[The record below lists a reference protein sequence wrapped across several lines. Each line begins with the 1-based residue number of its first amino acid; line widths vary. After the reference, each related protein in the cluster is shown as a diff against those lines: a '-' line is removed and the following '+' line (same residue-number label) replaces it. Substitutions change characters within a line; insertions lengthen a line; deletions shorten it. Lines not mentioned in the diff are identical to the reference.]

1 MTNSK
6 KIIENPD
13 LLLNARKPEGELGDK
28 LIEEMNEHHEGL
40 AKWSVSHLNISKE
53 DIILD
58 IGCGGGVNVKRF
70 LNMTENKV
78 YGIDYSKIAVEKS
91 SLLNQS
97 EIDNGRCEI
106 IHASVSQLPFKDHE
120 FNIVTAFET
129 VYFWPDFVN
138 DLKEIHRVL
147 KKDGIMFIANEALP
161 KENDNRQK
169 ELIDLLNMNIYSQE
183 ELEKSLNQA
192 GFSNVESFIKKSK
205 DSFTGENAD
214 WICIIA
220 QK

>member
-40 AKWSVSHLNISKE
+40 AQWSVSHLNISKE

-70 LNMTENKV
+70 LNITENKV
-78 YGIDYSKIAVEKS
+78 FGIDYSKIAVEKS

-97 EIDNGRCEI
+97 EIDKGRCEI
-106 IHASVSQLPFKDHE
+106 INASVSQLPFKDHE
-120 FNIVTAFET
+120 FNIVTAFENCL
-129 VYFWPDFVN
+129 F
-138 DLKEIHRVL
+138 L
-147 KKDGIMFIANEALP
+147 
-161 KENDNRQK
+161 
-169 ELIDLLNMNIYSQE
+169 
-183 ELEKSLNQA
+183 A
-192 GFSNVESFIKKSK
+192 GF
-205 DSFTGENAD
+205 
-214 WICIIA
+214 C
-220 QK
+220 

>member
-1 MTNSK
+1 MNS
-6 KIIENPD
+6 I
-13 LLLNARKPEGELGDK
+13 LLL
-28 LIEEMNEHHEGL
+28 
-40 AKWSVSHLNISKE
+40 
-53 DIILD
+53 
-58 IGCGGGVNVKRF
+58 
-70 LNMTENKV
+70 
-78 YGIDYSKIAVEKS
+78 
-91 SLLNQS
+91 LL
-97 EIDNGRCEI
+97 
-106 IHASVSQLPFKDHE
+106 K
-120 FNIVTAFET
+120 T

-169 ELIDLLNMNIYSQE
+169 ELIDLLNMNIYSQK
-183 ELEKSLNQA
+183 ELEKSLHQA

-205 DSFTGENAD
+205 DSFTGEDAD